1 MPRDIMAD
9 IRRDLEPENPT
20 RLEFLGR
27 AYRTLPTI
35 KAPRILDVGCGGGK
49 PSIELA
55 LLSGG
60 EIVGLDINQSALD
73 ELSNR
78 AEQAG
83 LADRVRVVKG
93 SMLDLDFP
101 DESFDILWSEGSIFV
116 IGFERGLREWRQ
128 FIKPSGFL
136 VVHDMVWLQPH
147 PPREIRGHWRR
158 LYPGI
163 RVVEETI
170 ERIPKQGY
178 ALIAH
183 YPLAQQVWWHDYY
196 GPLQARIRDLRAKYA
211 SDPAAQQTL
220 DDEQRE
226 VDLYRKYAD
235 WYGSA
240 YFVMQK
246 LS

>member
-1 MPRDIMAD
+1 MPPDITSD
-9 IRRDLEPENPT
+9 IHRDLEPENPA
-20 RLEFLGR
+20 RLEFIAR
-27 AYRTLPTI
+27 AYRTLPEI
-35 KAPRILDVGCGGGK
+35 KTPRILDVGCGGGK
-49 PSIELA
+49 PTIELA
-55 LLSGG
+55 KLSGG

-73 ELSNR
+73 ELSKR
-78 AEQAG
+78 AEEAG
-83 LADRVRVVKG
+83 LADRVRAVKG

-101 DESFDILWSEGSIFV
+101 DESFDILWSEGSIFA
-116 IGFERGLREWRQ
+116 IGFERGLREWRR

-136 VVHDMVWLQPH
+136 VVHDMVWLRPD
-147 PPREIRGHWRR
+147 PPREIREHWRR

-163 RVVEETI
+163 RAVEETI
-170 ERIPKQGY
+170 QRIPAQGY

-183 YPLAQQVWWHDYY
+183 FPLSQQVWWHDYC
-196 GPLQARIRDLRAKYA
+196 GPLQRRIRELRAQYA
-211 SDPAAQQTL
+211 DDPAAQRTL

-246 LS
+246 QS